1 MQIKIL
7 VKYFPGC
14 LVENC
19 PVKRILTRDM
29 SSDDS
34 YLGEHRNIGSQLAPS
49 ASEDRCGY
57 TPMAIGTGLDQIRVV
72 ESVVW
77 PLLVNIS

>member
-1 MQIKIL
+1 MIEVLSWLLSRKL
-7 VKYFPGC
+7 SCKTYS
-14 LVENC
+14 NC
-19 PVKRILTRDM
+19 DI

-34 YLGEHRNIGSQLAPS
+34 YLGEHRNIGSQLVPS

>member
-1 MQIKIL
+1 MKIL
-7 VKYFPGC
+7 VIEV
-14 LVENC
+14 LSWLLSR
-19 PVKRILTRDM
+19 KRILTRDM

-49 ASEDRCGY
+49 ASEDGCGY